1 MLKKYGLLLGGF
13 GFSYFGNWIYLIA
26 LNLLVLDLTGSAAA
40 VAGIFI
46 VGPVARIFTNIFAG
60 SIIDR
65 ANKRKLMMTADILR
79 GLLVCLVPFMH
90 SIWIIYLILF
100 ISNMAGAFF
109 GPSSTYYITKYVD
122 DEDRR
127 KFNAWL
133 GMMNSGSFLVG
144 PALAGVLILMIGTHW
159 TIIIN
164 GLTFFICVFAIY
176 LLPDI
181 DANAR
186 KVKAVREKITLR
198 TISEDF
204 QVVKRFILTDR
215 IFFKIYVAFQV
226 ALMIAFALDSQEVT
240 FLKQNLALSD
250 QTYGFM
256 VSVAGVGSLIG
267 ATVAANLTKRL
278 SLKSYVTLGLL
289 LTMVGYTA
297 FYASFNFWSALLA
310 FICLG
315 FFAAFSNAGYETF
328 YQKNVPT
335 DIMGRF
341 GSLASMF
348 QSILQIMFTF
358 LLGVSAE
365 LFTLQYSAIV
375 FGCISIACTLVLLF
389 VVYANKSTN
398 HFKET
403 PI

>member
-65 ANKRKLMMTADILR
+65 ANKRTLMMTADILR

-144 PALAGVLILMIGTHW
+144 PALAGVLILMMGTHW

-164 GLTFFICVFAIY
+164 GLTFFSCAFAIY
-176 LLPDI
+176 LLPDV

-186 KVKAVREKITLR
+186 KVKAVREIITLR
-198 TISEDF
+198 TISKDF

-215 IFFKIYVAFQV
+215 IFLKIYVAFQV

-240 FLKQNLALSD
+240 FLKQDLALSN

-289 LTMVGYTA
+289 LTMVSYTA

-315 FFAAFSNAGYETF
+315 FFGAFSNAGYETF

-335 DIMGRF
+335 DLMGRF

-365 LFTLQYSAIV
+365 LFTLQHSAIV